1 MMSTKKLEVGEVQSN
16 DAGKKKALIDPE
28 EMSSLD
34 IQEGDVVII
43 EGENRTVAV
52 AQKGYSHDRA
62 TKLIRI
68 DGNTRRNAGAGIGDE
83 VTVRKTEIREAE
95 KVTLTPTSRSMR
107 INGGENYLKRALQNM
122 PLMTGDKFRVRI
134 ISSPI
139 SFAVTAT
146 RPDSPVVVTGR
157 TEIEISTEAQIPEKQ
172 AQSDDRDVPDISYE
186 DIGGLNDELEQV
198 REMIEMPLRNPE
210 IFEELAIDPP
220 KGVIL
225 HGPPGTGKTLIAK
238 AVANEADANFIS
250 VSGPEI
256 MSKYYGESEGELR
269 DIFEEAEENSPT
281 VIFFDEI
288 DSIAPGREDSGEME
302 RRVVAQLL
310 SLMDGLDSRGEVIVV
325 GATNRVDSIDPA
337 LRRGGRFDREIE
349 IAVPDK
355 EGRHEI
361 LQIHTRGMPYSEDID
376 LEELAERTHGFVGAD
391 LESLAKE
398 AAMSAVRK
406 IRSDIDTDKEVPAEV
421 LEDLQVEKDD
431 FEYALGVVEPSAM
444 REFFVEVPDV
454 SYDDIGGLQDTKQ
467 ELVEAVEWPM
477 KHGEMFKHMNT
488 SSPKGI
494 LLYGPPGT
502 GKTLMAKAVAN
513 ASDSNFIA
521 VKGPELM
528 NKYVGES
535 EGAVREVFEKAR
547 QNAPAIIFFDEI
559 DAIAKERSSGGT
571 DSEATERVV
580 SQLLTELDG
589 IEELENVVVIAASN
603 RPDMIDKAILRPGRL
618 DRKVKVPVPDLEARE
633 EIFRIHLEGTPLDNV
648 DIDELA
654 ELTQGFTGSDIES
667 VSREASMLAMRDY
680 MADNKGGDLQKNL
693 KDLKLT
699 QGYLERA
706 IEKVGPSLSEEAREK
721 YDSMAE
727 EVSSGEKA

>member
-1 MMSTKKLEVGEVQSN
+1 MSTKKLEVAEVQPD

-28 EMSSLD
+28 GMRSLG
-34 IQEGDVVII
+34 IEEGDLVTVK
-43 EGENRTVAV
+43 GETKTVAV
-52 AQKGYSHDRA
+52 AQNGYGQDRGQQ
-62 TKLIRI
+62 LIRI
-68 DGNTRRNAGAGIGDE
+68 DGNTRRNAGTSIGDHVKVE
-83 VTVRKTEIREAE
+83 KTEAREAQ
-95 KVTLTPTSRSMR
+95 KVTLAPTGSMM
-107 INGGENYLKRALQNM
+107 IKGGESYLKRALQNM
-122 PLMTGDKFRVRI
+122 PLMKGDRFRVRL

-139 SFAVTAT
+139 NFAVSETE
-146 RPDSPVVVTGR
+146 PDSPVVVTGR
-157 TEIEISTEAQIPEKQ
+157 TQVSISKEAHVPEKQ
-172 AQSDDRDVPDISYE
+172 ARSDERDVPDISYE
-186 DIGGLNDELEQV
+186 DIGGLNDELENV

-210 IFEELAIDPP
+210 IFEELAIEPP

-256 MSKYYGESEGELR
+256 MSKYYGDSEEQLR

-281 VIFFDEI
+281 VIFFDEL
-288 DSIAPGREDSGEME
+288 DSISPGREDSGEME

-310 SLMDGLDSRGEVIVV
+310 SLMDGLEAREEVIVV
-325 GATNRVDSIDPA
+325 GATNRIDAIDPA

-349 IAVPDK
+349 IGVPDK
-355 EGRHEI
+355 QGRHEI

-391 LESLAKE
+391 LESLTKE

-406 IRSDIDTDKEVPAEV
+406 IRSDIDTEKEVPAEV
-421 LEDLQVEKDD
+421 LESLQVEKDD
-431 FEYALGVVEPSAM
+431 FDHALSIVEPSAM
-444 REFFVEVPDV
+444 REFFVEIPDV
-454 SYDDIGGLQDTKQ
+454 SYDDIGGLNETKQ
-467 ELVEAVEWPM
+467 EIVEAVEWPM

-488 SSPKGI
+488 TSPKGI

-535 EGAVREVFEKAR
+535 EKAVREVFEKAR
-547 QNAPAIIFFDEI
+547 QNSPAVIFFDEI
-559 DAIAKERSSGGT
+559 DAIAKERSSGST
-571 DSEATERVV
+571 DSESTERVV

-589 IEELENVVVIAASN
+589 IEELEDVLVIAASN

-618 DRKVKVPVPDLEARE
+618 DRKVKVPVPDLEARK
-633 EIFRIHLEGTPLDNV
+633 EIFRIHLEGSPSEDV
-648 DIDELA
+648 DIEELA
-654 ELTQGFTGSDIES
+654 EMTEGFTGSDIES
-667 VSREASMLAMRDY
+667 VTREASMLAMRDY
-680 MADNKGGDLQKNL
+680 MKNNDPKDLEKNME
-693 KDLKLT
+693 DLKLT
-699 QGYLERA
+699 QQYLETA
-706 IEKVGPSLSEEAREK
+706 VEKVGPSLDEEDREM
-721 YDSMAE
+721 YDQMAE
-727 EVSSGEKA
+727 EVRSMAEA

>member
-1 MMSTKKLEVGEVQSN
+1 MTSTKKFEVAEVQPD

-28 EMSSLD
+28 GMKTEGIEKGDLVV
-34 IQEGDVVII
+34 IEGDS
-43 EGENRTVAV
+43 RTVAV
-52 AQKGYSHDRA
+52 AEPGYSHDRK
-62 TKLIRI
+62 TGIIRI
-68 DGNTRRNAGAGIGDE
+68 DGNTRRNAGAGIGDK
-83 VTVRKTEIREAE
+83 VTLEKTEVREAE
-95 KVTLTPTSRSMR
+95 QVTLTPTGSMR
-107 INGGENYLKRALQNM
+107 INGGENYLKRALQNK
-122 PLMTGDKFRVRI
+122 PLMKGDRFRVRL
-134 ISSPI
+134 ISSPV
-139 SFAVTAT
+139 SFAVTGT
-146 RPDSPVVVTGR
+146 HPDSPVVVTSR
-157 TEIEISTEAQIPEKQ
+157 TEVSISTDASVSERQGE
-172 AQSDDRDVPDISYE
+172 SDERDVPDVSYE

-238 AVANEADANFIS
+238 AVANEADANFVS

-256 MSKYYGESEGELR
+256 MSKYYGDSEEQLR

-281 VIFFDEI
+281 VIFFDEL

-302 RRVVAQLL
+302 RRIVAQLL
-310 SLMDGLDSRGEVIVV
+310 SLMDGLESREEVIVV

-349 IAVPDK
+349 IGVPDK
-355 EGRHEI
+355 EGRHQI
-361 LQIHTRGMPYSEDID
+361 LQIHTRGMPYSDDID

-391 LESLAKE
+391 LENLAKE

-406 IRSDIDTDKEVPAEV
+406 IRSDIDTEEEVPAEV
-421 LEDLQVEKDD
+421 LENLQVEKDD
-431 FEYALGVVEPSAM
+431 FEYALGIVQPSAM
-444 REFFVEVPDV
+444 REFFVEIPDV
-454 SYDDIGGLQDTKQ
+454 SYEDIGGLEETKQ
-467 ELVEAVEWPM
+467 ELVEAVEWPLN
-477 KHGEMFKHMNT
+477 HGEMFEHMNT
-488 SSPKGI
+488 SSPKGV

-535 EGAVREVFEKAR
+535 EKAVREVFSKAK
-547 QNAPAIIFFDEI
+547 QNSPAVIFFDEI
-559 DAIAKERSSGGT
+559 DAIAGERDGSSN
-571 DSEATERVV
+571 SEATEKVV

-589 IEELENVVVIAASN
+589 VEELEDVVVIAASN

-633 EIFRIHLEGTPLDNV
+633 EIFKIHLGGTPLEEV
-648 DIDELA
+648 DIEELA
-654 ELTQGFTGSDIES
+654 KNTEGFTGSDIES
-667 VSREASMLAMRDY
+667 VTREASMLAMRDY
-680 MADNKGGDLQKNL
+680 MKKNSPEDLEKNME
-693 KDLKLT
+693 DLKLT
-699 QGYLERA
+699 QEYLEKA
-706 IEKVGPSLSEEAREK
+706 IEKVGPSLNEEDRK
-721 YDSMAE
+721 SYDEMAQGVKSMAE
-727 EVSSGEKA
+727 

>member
-1 MMSTKKLEVGEVQSN
+1 MSTKIEVAEVQPE

-28 EMSSLD
+28 VMRS
-34 IQEGDVVII
+34 EGIEKGEIVSI
-43 EGENRTVAV
+43 EGEKRTVAI
-52 AQKGYSHDRA
+52 AEPGYQQDRK
-62 TKLIRI
+62 TNLVRI
-68 DGNTRRNAGAGIGDE
+68 DGNTRRNAEAGIGDR
-83 VTVRKTEIREAE
+83 VTLEKTEAREAE
-95 KVTLTPTSRSMR
+95 SVKLTPTSRSMR
-107 INGGENYLKRALQNM
+107 IKGGENYLKRALQNM
-122 PLMTGDKFRVRI
+122 PLMTGDQFRIRI

-139 SFAVTAT
+139 SFAVSETH
-146 RPDSPVVVTGR
+146 PDSPVVVTGR
-157 TEIEISTEAQIPEKQ
+157 TNVSISTEATIPEQQK
-172 AQSDDRDVPDISYE
+172 ASEDRDVPDIAYE
-186 DIGGLNDELEQV
+186 DIGGLDQELEQV

-210 IFEELAIDPP
+210 IFEELAVEPP

-269 DIFEEAEENSPT
+269 DIFEEAEENAPT
-281 VIFFDEI
+281 VIFFDEL

-310 SLMDGLDSRGEVIVV
+310 SLMDGLEAREEVIVV
-325 GATNRVDSIDPA
+325 GATNRIDAIDPA

-349 IAVPDK
+349 IGVPDK
-355 EGRHEI
+355 DGRHEI

-398 AAMSAVRK
+398 AAMSAIRKVRA
-406 IRSDIDTDKEVPAEV
+406 DIDTEEEIPAEV
-421 LEDLQVEKDD
+421 LEDLQVEKED
-431 FEYALGVVEPSAM
+431 FEYALNIVEPSAM

-454 SYDDIGGLQDTKQ
+454 SYEDVGGLEETKQ
-467 ELVEAVEWPM
+467 ELVEAVEWPL
-477 KHGEMFKHMNT
+477 KHGEMFEHMNT
-488 SSPKGI
+488 KSPKGI
-494 LLYGPPGT
+494 LMYGPPGT

-535 EGAVREVFEKAR
+535 ERAVREVFEKAR
-547 QNAPAIIFFDEI
+547 QNAPTVIFFDEI
-559 DAIAKERSSGGT
+559 DAIAGERDGGST

-589 IEELENVVVIAASN
+589 IEELDDVVVIAATN
-603 RPDMIDKAILRPGRL
+603 RPDMIDSAILRPGRL
-618 DRKVKVPVPDLEARE
+618 GRKVKVPIPDQEARE
-633 EIFRIHLEGTPLDNV
+633 EIFRIHLEETPLGDV
-648 DIDELA
+648 EIEKLA
-654 ELTQGFTGSDIES
+654 EMTEGFTGSDIEA
-667 VSREASMLAMRDY
+667 VTQEASMLAMRDY
-680 MADNKGGDLQKNL
+680 MEENKEEDLKKNL
-693 KDLKLT
+693 DQLSLT
-699 QGYLERA
+699 QDYLEEA
-706 IEKVGPSLSEEAREK
+706 VEKVGPSLSEEDRES
-721 YDSMAE
+721 YRSLSEDVESVEA
-727 EVSSGEKA
+727 

>member
-1 MMSTKKLEVGEVQSN
+1 MMSTKNLEVGEVQPD

-28 EMSSLD
+28 SIQSLG
-34 IQEGDVVII
+34 IERGDVVLI
-43 EGENRTVAV
+43 EGESQTVAV
-52 AQKGYSHDRA
+52 AQQGYSHDRS
-62 TKLIRI
+62 TGLIRI
-68 DGNTRRNAGAGIGDE
+68 DGNTRKNAGAGIGDK
-83 VTVRKTEIREAE
+83 VTVEKTEIKEAQH
-95 KVTLTPTSRSMR
+95 VTLTPTSQSMR
-107 INGGENYLKRALQNM
+107 IKGGENYLKRALQNM
-122 PLMTGDKFRVRI
+122 PLMTGDKFRIRI

-139 SFAVTAT
+139 SFAVSDTK
-146 RPDSPVVVTGR
+146 PDSPVVVTSR
-157 TEIEISTEAQIPEKQ
+157 TEVSLSMDAEAPKKQ
-172 AQSDDRDVPDISYE
+172 AASGDRDVPDIAYE
-186 DIGGLNDELEQV
+186 DIGGLDKELEQV

-210 IFEELAIDPP
+210 IFEELAVEPP

-256 MSKYYGESEGELR
+256 MSKYYGDSEEELR

-281 VIFFDEI
+281 VIFFDEL

-310 SLMDGLDSRGEVIVV
+310 SLMDGLEAREEVIVV
-325 GATNRVDSIDPA
+325 GATNRVDAIDPA

-349 IAVPDK
+349 IGVPDK

-361 LQIHTRGMPYSEDID
+361 LQIHTRGMPYSEEID

-406 IRSDIDTDKEVPAEV
+406 IRSDIDTEEEIPAEV
-421 LEDLQVEKDD
+421 LESLQVEKDD
-431 FEYALGVVEPSAM
+431 FEYALSIVEPSAM
-444 REFFVEVPDV
+444 REFFVEIPDV
-454 SYDDIGGLQDTKQ
+454 SYDDIGGLEGTKQ

-477 KHGEMFKHMNT
+477 KHGEMFKHMNA

-494 LLYGPPGT
+494 LMYGPPGT

-535 EGAVREVFEKAR
+535 EQAVREVFEKAR
-547 QNAPAIIFFDEI
+547 QNAPSIIFFDEI
-559 DAIAKERSSGGT
+559 DAIAKERSGGST

-589 IEELENVVVIAASN
+589 IEELEDVVVIAASN
-603 RPDMIDKAILRPGRL
+603 RPDMIDSAILRPGRL
-618 DRKVKVPVPDLEARE
+618 DRKVKVPVPDIAARE
-633 EIFRIHLEGTPLDNV
+633 EIFKIHLDGTPLENV
-648 DIDELA
+648 DIEELA
-654 ELTQGFTGSDIES
+654 EMTEGFTGSDIES
-667 VSREASMLAMRDY
+667 VTREASMLAMRDY
-680 MADNKGGDLQKNL
+680 MKDNDPEDLKKNIE
-693 KDLKLT
+693 DLKLT
-699 QGYLERA
+699 QEYLKKA
-706 IEKVGPSLSEEAREK
+706 VEKVGPSLDEEDRRKYNDMSEGLDSSTEA
-721 YDSMAE
+721 
-727 EVSSGEKA
+727 

>member
-1 MMSTKKLEVGEVQSN
+1 MSTKKLEVAEVQPD

-28 EMSSLD
+28 EMRSLN
-34 IQEGDVVII
+34 IQKGDVVTI
-43 EGENRTVAV
+43 EGDSKTVAV
-52 AQKGYSHDRA
+52 AQKGYSHDRG

-68 DGNTRRNAGAGIGDE
+68 DGNTRRNAGTSIGDQVE
-83 VTVRKTEIREAE
+83 VEKTEIKEAQ
-95 KVTLTPTSRSMR
+95 KVTLAPTSQSMM
-107 INGGENYLKRALQNM
+107 IKGGENYLKRALQNM
-122 PLMTGDKFRVRI
+122 PLMTGDRFRVRL

-139 SFAVTAT
+139 SFAVSKTQ
-146 RPDSPVVVTGR
+146 PDSPVVVTGR
-157 TEIEISTEAQIPEKQ
+157 TQVAISAEQAPEKTEE
-172 AQSDDRDVPDISYE
+172 SDDRDVPDISYE
-186 DIGGLNDELEQV
+186 DIGGLNEELENV

-210 IFEELAIDPP
+210 IFEELAIEPP

-256 MSKYYGESEGELR
+256 MSKYYGDSEEQLR

-281 VIFFDEI
+281 VIFFDEL

-310 SLMDGLDSRGEVIVV
+310 SLMDGLEAREEVIVV
-325 GATNRVDSIDPA
+325 GATNRIDSIDPA

-349 IAVPDK
+349 IGVPDK

-361 LQIHTRGMPYSEDID
+361 LQIHTRGMPYSDDID
-376 LEELAERTHGFVGAD
+376 LENLAERTHGFVGAD

-406 IRSDIDTDKEVPAEV
+406 IRSDIDTEKEVPAEV

-431 FEYALGVVEPSAM
+431 FEYALGIVEPSAM
-444 REFFVEVPDV
+444 REFFVEIPDV
-454 SYDDIGGLQDTKQ
+454 SYEDIGGLDDTKQ

-535 EGAVREVFEKAR
+535 EKAVREVFEKAR
-547 QNAPAIIFFDEI
+547 QNSPAVIFFDEI
-559 DAIAKERSSGGT
+559 DAIAKERSSGSS
-571 DSEATERVV
+571 DSESTERVV

-589 IEELENVVVIAASN
+589 IEELEDVVVIAASN

-618 DRKVKVPVPDLEARE
+618 DRKVKVPVPDLEARK
-633 EIFRIHLEGTPLDNV
+633 EIFRIHLEGTPLTDDM
-648 DIDELA
+648 DIEELA
-654 ELTQGFTGSDIES
+654 DNTEGFTGSDIES
-667 VSREASMLAMRDY
+667 VTREASMLAMRDY
-680 MADNKGGDLQKNL
+680 MKNNSPDDLEKNMD
-693 KDLKLT
+693 DLKLN
-699 QGYLERA
+699 QEYLERA
-706 IEKVGPSLSEEAREK
+706 VEKVGPSLSEEDQAM
-721 YDSMAE
+721 YDDMAE
-727 EVSSGEKA
+727 EVNSMVEA

>member
-1 MMSTKKLEVGEVQSN
+1 MSTKRFEVAEVQPD

-28 EMSSLD
+28 GMKTEG
-34 IQEGDVVII
+34 IQKGDLIVI
-43 EGENRTVAV
+43 EGKNRTVAI
-52 AQKGYSHDRA
+52 AQPGYARDNN
-62 TKLIRI
+62 TGLIRI
-68 DGNTRRNAGAGIGDE
+68 DGNTRRNAGAGIGDQVKLE
-83 VTVRKTEIREAE
+83 KTEVREAE
-95 KVTLTPTSRSMR
+95 KVTLTPTGTMM
-107 INGGENYLKRALQNM
+107 IKGGENYLKRALQNK
-122 PLMTGDKFRVRI
+122 PLMTGDMFRIRL

-139 SFAVTAT
+139 SVAVAAT
-146 RPDSPVVVTGR
+146 QPDSPVVVTGR
-157 TEIEISTEAQIPEKQ
+157 TEVSISTDAAIPEKQ
-172 AQSDDRDVPDISYE
+172 AESDDRAIPDVSYE
-186 DIGGLNDELEQV
+186 DIGGLNEELEQV
-198 REMIEMPLRNPE
+198 REMIEMPLRSPE

-269 DIFEEAEENSPT
+269 EIFEEAEENAPT
-281 VIFFDEI
+281 VIFFDEL

-302 RRVVAQLL
+302 RRIVAQLL
-310 SLMDGLDSRGEVIVV
+310 SLMDGLEAREEVIVV
-325 GATNRVDSIDPA
+325 GATNRVDAIDPA

-349 IAVPDK
+349 IGVPDK
-355 EGRHEI
+355 DGRHQI

-391 LESLAKE
+391 LETLAKE

-406 IRSDIDTDKEVPAEV
+406 IRSDIDIEKEVPAEV
-421 LEDLQVEKDD
+421 LENLQVEKDD
-431 FEYALGVVEPSAM
+431 FEYALSIVQPSAM
-444 REFFVEVPDV
+444 REFFVEIPDV
-454 SYDDIGGLQDTKQ
+454 SYEDIGGLEETKQ
-467 ELVEAVEWPM
+467 ELVEAVEWPLQ
-477 KHGEMFKHMNT
+477 HSEIFEHMNT

-535 EGAVREVFEKAR
+535 EKAVREVFEKAR

-559 DAIAKERSSGGT
+559 DAIAGERDGSSMS
-571 DSEATERVV
+571 SEATEKVV

-589 IEELENVVVIAASN
+589 VEELEDVVVIAASN

-618 DRKVKVPVPDLEARE
+618 DRKVKVPIPDLEARK
-633 EIFRIHLEGTPLDNV
+633 EIFRIHLEGTPLEEGV
-648 DIDELA
+648 DIEELA
-654 ELTQGFTGSDIES
+654 EITDGFTGSDIES
-667 VSREASMLAMRDY
+667 VVREASMLAMRDY
-680 MADNKGGDLQKNL
+680 MSKNKLENLEKNL
-693 KDLKLT
+693 DDLKLT
-699 QGYLERA
+699 QDYINRG
-706 IEKVGPSLSEEAREK
+706 IEKVGPSLTEEDQENYEQMAQEVR
-721 YDSMAE
+721 SMTEA
-727 EVSSGEKA
+727 

>member
-1 MMSTKKLEVGEVQSN
+1 MSTKKLEVAEVQPD

-28 EMSSLD
+28 KMNSLG
-34 IQEGDVVII
+34 IEQGDVILI
-43 EGENRTVAV
+43 EGESRTVAV
-52 AQKGYSHDRA
+52 AQQGHNNDRG
-62 TKLIRI
+62 KSLIRI
-68 DGNTRRNAGAGIGDE
+68 DGNTRRNAGAGIGDQ
-83 VTVRKTEIREAE
+83 VSIKQTAIQEAQ
-95 KVTLTPTSRSMR
+95 KVTLTPTSQSMM
-107 INGGENYLKRALQNM
+107 IKGGGNYLKRALQNL

-139 SFAVTAT
+139 SFAVSNTQ
-146 RPDSPVVVTGR
+146 PDSPVVVTSR
-157 TEIEISTEAQIPEKQ
+157 TEVSLSMDAKVPEKQ
-172 AQSDDRDVPDISYE
+172 AAPEERDVPDISYE

-210 IFEELAIDPP
+210 IFEELAVEPP

-281 VIFFDEI
+281 VIFFDEL
-288 DSIAPGREDSGEME
+288 DSIAPEREDSGEME
-302 RRVVAQLL
+302 RRIVAQLL
-310 SLMDGLDSRGEVIVV
+310 SLMDGLEAREEVIVV
-325 GATNRVDSIDPA
+325 GATNRLDAIDPA

-349 IAVPDK
+349 IGVPDK

-361 LQIHTRGMPYSEDID
+361 LQIHTRGMPYSEDIN

-406 IRSDIDTDKEVPAEV
+406 IRSDIDTEKEIPTEV
-421 LEDLQVEKDD
+421 LEKLQVEKDD
-431 FEYALGVVEPSAM
+431 FEHALSLVEPSAM
-444 REFFVEVPDV
+444 REFFVEVPNV
-454 SYDDIGGLQDTKQ
+454 SYDDIGGLEETKQ
-467 ELVEAVEWPM
+467 ELVEAVEWPLN
-477 KHGEMFKHMNT
+477 HGEMFKHMNT
-488 SSPKGI
+488 RSPKGI
-494 LLYGPPGT
+494 LMYGPPGT

-513 ASDSNFIA
+513 ASDSNFIS

-535 EGAVREVFEKAR
+535 EEAVRKVFEKAR
-547 QNAPAIIFFDEI
+547 QNAPAVIFFDEI
-559 DAIAKERSSGGT
+559 DAIAKERTGGGT

-589 IEELENVVVIAASN
+589 IEELEDVVVIATSN
-603 RPDMIDKAILRPGRL
+603 RPDMIDSAIMRPGRL

-633 EIFRIHLEGTPLDNV
+633 EIFKIHLKDTPLQDV
-648 DIDELA
+648 DTEELA
-654 ELTQGFTGSDIES
+654 EMTEGFTGSDIES
-667 VSREASMLAMRDY
+667 VTREASMLAMRDY
-680 MADNKGGDLQKNL
+680 MKKNKAEDLKKNIE
-693 KDLKLT
+693 DLKLT
-699 QGYLERA
+699 QNYLEKA
-706 IEKVGPSLSEEAREK
+706 VEKVGPSLGQEDRQRYDNMAERV
-721 YDSMAE
+721 DSMAE
-727 EVSSGEKA
+727 A

>member
-1 MMSTKKLEVGEVQSN
+1 MSTKRFEVAEVQPD
-16 DAGKKKALIDPE
+16 DAGKKKALIDPDG
-28 EMSSLD
+28 MKS
-34 IQEGDVVII
+34 EGIEKGDLVVI
-43 EGENRTVAV
+43 EGESRTVVIAEP
-52 AQKGYSHDRA
+52 GYSHDRK
-62 TKLIRI
+62 TGLIRI
-68 DGNTRRNAGAGIGDE
+68 DGNTRRNAGAGIGDQ
-83 VTVRKTEIREAE
+83 VRIEKTDVREAE
-95 KVTLTPTSRSMR
+95 KVTLAPTGSMM
-107 INGGENYLKRALQNM
+107 IKGGENYLKRALQNK
-122 PLMTGDKFRVRI
+122 PLMTGDSFRVRL

-139 SFAVTAT
+139 SFAVADTK
-146 RPDSPVVVTGR
+146 PDSPVVVTNR
-157 TEIEISTEAQIPEKQ
+157 TQVVISTEAAVPEKQ
-172 AQSDDRDVPDISYE
+172 VEDGKRAVPDISYE
-186 DIGGLNDELEQV
+186 DIGGLNKELEQV

-269 DIFEEAEENSPT
+269 ELFEEAEENAPT
-281 VIFFDEI
+281 VIFFDEL

-302 RRVVAQLL
+302 RRIVAQLL
-310 SLMDGLDSRGEVIVV
+310 SLMDGLESREEVIVV
-325 GATNRVDSIDPA
+325 GATNRVDAIDPA

-349 IAVPDK
+349 IGVPDK

-376 LEELAERTHGFVGAD
+376 LEELAEKTHGFVGAD
-391 LESLAKE
+391 LENLAKE

-406 IRSDIDTDKEVPAEV
+406 IRSDIDTEKEVPAEV
-421 LEDLQVEKDD
+421 LENLQVEKDD
-431 FEYALGVVEPSAM
+431 FEYALGIVQPSAM
-444 REFFVEVPDV
+444 REFFVEIPDV
-454 SYDDIGGLQDTKQ
+454 SYDDIGGLEDTKQ
-467 ELVEAVEWPM
+467 ELVEAIEWPLQHS
-477 KHGEMFKHMNT
+477 KMFEHMNT
-488 SSPKGI
+488 TSPKGI
-494 LLYGPPGT
+494 LMYGPPGT

-535 EGAVREVFEKAR
+535 EKAVREVFSKAK

-559 DAIAKERSSGGT
+559 DAIAGKRDGNSLG
-571 DSEATERVV
+571 SEATEKVV

-603 RPDMIDKAILRPGRL
+603 RPDMIDPAILRPGRL

-633 EIFRIHLEGTPLDNV
+633 EIFKIHLDGAPLEDV
-648 DIDELA
+648 DIEVLA
-654 ELTQGFTGSDIES
+654 KDTEGFTGSDIES
-667 VSREASMLAMRDY
+667 VAREASMLAMRDY
-680 MADNKGGDLQKNL
+680 MKQNNPEDLEKNIEN
-693 KDLKLT
+693 LKLT
-699 QGYLERA
+699 QDYIEQA
-706 IEKVGPSLSEEAREK
+706 ITKVGPSLDEGNLKSYDEMAQNV
-721 YDSMAE
+721 DSMTEA
-727 EVSSGEKA
+727 

>member
-1 MMSTKKLEVGEVQSN
+1 MSTKRFEVAEVQPD

-28 EMSSLD
+28 GMKS
-34 IQEGDVVII
+34 EGIEKGDLVVI
-43 EGENRTVAV
+43 EGESRTVAV
-52 AQKGYSHDRA
+52 AEPGYSHDKK
-62 TKLIRI
+62 TGLIRI
-68 DGNTRRNAGAGIGDE
+68 DGNTRRNAGAGIGDQ
-83 VTVRKTEIREAE
+83 VTLEKTEVREAE
-95 KVTLTPTSRSMR
+95 KITLAPTGSMM
-107 INGGENYLKRALQNM
+107 IKGGENYLKRALQNK
-122 PLMTGDKFRVRI
+122 PLMTGDMFRVRL

-139 SFAVTAT
+139 SFAVAETQ
-146 RPDSPVVVTGR
+146 PDSPVVVTGR
-157 TEIEISTEAQIPEKQ
+157 TQVSISTDAAVPEKQ
-172 AQSDDRDVPDISYE
+172 AESEERAVPDVSYE
-186 DIGGLNDELEQV
+186 DIGGLNEELEQV

-250 VSGPEI
+250 ISGPEI
-256 MSKYYGESEGELR
+256 MSKYYGDSEEELR
-269 DIFEEAEENSPT
+269 DIFEEAEENAPT
-281 VIFFDEI
+281 VIFFDEL

-302 RRVVAQLL
+302 RRIVAQLL
-310 SLMDGLDSRGEVIVV
+310 SLMDGLEAREEVIVV
-325 GATNRVDSIDPA
+325 GATNRVDAIDPA

-349 IAVPDK
+349 IGVPDK
-355 EGRHEI
+355 EGRHQI

-406 IRSDIDTDKEVPAEV
+406 IRSDIDIEKEVPAEV
-421 LEDLQVEKDD
+421 LENLQVEKDD
-431 FEYALGVVEPSAM
+431 FEYALSIVQPSAM
-444 REFFVEVPDV
+444 REFFVEIPDV
-454 SYDDIGGLQDTKQ
+454 SYEDIGGLESTKQ
-467 ELVEAVEWPM
+467 ELVEAVEWPLQ
-477 KHGEMFKHMNT
+477 HGEIFEHMST
-488 SSPKGI
+488 TSPKGI

-535 EGAVREVFEKAR
+535 EKAVREVFEKAK

-559 DAIAKERSSGGT
+559 DAIAGERDGSSMS
-571 DSEATERVV
+571 SEATEKVV

-589 IEELENVVVIAASN
+589 VEELEDVVVIAASN

-618 DRKVKVPVPDLEARE
+618 DRKVKVPIPDLEARK
-633 EIFRIHLEGTPLDNV
+633 EIFRIHLEGTPLEDV
-648 DIDELA
+648 DIEELA
-654 ELTQGFTGSDIES
+654 ESTEGFTGSDIES
-667 VSREASMLAMRDY
+667 VTREASMLAMRDY
-680 MADNKGGDLQKNL
+680 MSKNKLEELEKNL
-693 KDLKLT
+693 DDLKLT
-699 QGYLERA
+699 QNYLNQG
-706 IEKVGPSLSEEAREK
+706 IEKVGPSLTEEDQESYEEMAQEVK
-721 YDSMAE
+721 SMTEA
-727 EVSSGEKA
+727 